1 MGGAETLSASLGQC
15 PEGPKQG
22 VASYHVLWSAPPP
35 PLRILTRGQDRTRQL
50 SPCCPIHPQQC
61 PAEMTL
67 V

>member
-35 PLRILTRGQDRTRQL
+35 HFGSSLEAKTGHGNSLPAAPSTLSSVQLR
-50 SPCCPIHPQQC
+50 
-61 PAEMTL
+61 
-67 V
+67 